1 MTKKG
6 EREERIRR
14 DTSNVSLEDFESL
27 IKQYG
32 HIKEGSKHPLAI
44 IGKRV
49 FPYKR
54 TNPVH
59 KPYVD
64 KVIEILDSINKQEK
78 GI

>member
-1 MTKKG
+1 MGKK
-6 EREERIRR
+6 EKREERIRR
-14 DTSNVSLEDFESL
+14 DTSNVSLEDFEAL
-27 IKQYG
+27 IRQYG
-32 HIKEGSKHPLAI
+32 RIKEGSKHPLAI

-49 FPYKR
+49 SPYKR

-64 KVIEILDSINKQEK
+64 KIIEIIDSINKQK